1 MVSLFL
7 NFQSFSKNSS
17 QAVQLDLK
25 AVGIVAKISVS
36 PCKEREW
43 GGQLRVLVSRTER
56 QRCGVRVMASRPVYS
71 WGSQL
76 TYLAATT
83 SPVLERGRLGPT
95 PFFVLNKL
103 PLFSP
108 FVSNHSRNAFCMLM
122 LLRLLSNWNMG
133 VSEFCGAPYGF
144 RNWTYSTEG
153 LAGFSD
159 CLRHRALLVRVV
171 WLLSHPFYS
180 NKLPVLKIN

>member
-1 MVSLFL
+1 MNRLCENWNPCQILIKLMHFSIQQPLMVSLFL
-7 NFQSFSKNSS
+7 NFQSFSKILPSCPVRLESS
-17 QAVQLDLK
+17 WYSSAG
-25 AVGIVAKISVS
+25 VGIVIMNLHL
-36 PCKEREW
+36 RRF
-43 GGQLRVLVSRTER
+43 QLVRVRNASVLVSRTER

-133 VSEFCGAPYGF
+133 VSKFWGAPYGF
-144 RNWTYSTEG
+144 GNWT
-153 LAGFSD
+153 
-159 CLRHRALLVRVV
+159 
-171 WLLSHPFYS
+171 
-180 NKLPVLKIN
+180 